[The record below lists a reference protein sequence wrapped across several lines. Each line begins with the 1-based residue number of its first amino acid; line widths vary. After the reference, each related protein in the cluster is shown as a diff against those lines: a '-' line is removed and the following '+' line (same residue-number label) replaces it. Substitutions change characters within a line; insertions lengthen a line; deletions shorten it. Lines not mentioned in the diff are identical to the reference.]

1 MEDRL
6 SPQQHGNLVMAAANL
21 ATEGQR
27 EAARE
32 IFTAA
37 EYTGWQAFEVCKAFK
52 LGLGHDAISAIANP
66 ELNHAQMRELIRAAK
81 RFGSGST
88 EFQTLAAHP
97 EFPAK
102 KLHDLCELMGFAG
115 WRGIGFDPRWLNL
128 DSDSLFE
135 LTYAVIADV
144 PADALPLYGS
154 GEYPAEN
161 MACITDALTD
171 GVDKPQIYRLLNPD
185 YTPDQ
190 LRCIESAI
198 TGGLT
203 DAQLDLLCDPG
214 LPSPVMEA
222 VRCGLLNGVPSDTVK
237 DCIEARFTP
246 RQMEVVLDAA
256 VSEAITPEEL
266 ALIADRKLSPRQ
278 MLSLQIS
285 LEHGEDA
292 AQVEKAKLTM
302 LRGKATDTADGKETS
317 RSPALRDAAK
327 ESRAASGELGGDR
340 DMRHEVREELE

>member
-21 ATEGQR
+21 ATEEQR

-37 EYTGWQAFEVCKAFK
+37 EYTDWQAFEVCKAFK

-66 ELNHAQMRELIRAAK
+66 ELNHAQMRELVRAAK

-88 EFQTLAAHP
+88 EFQTLASHP

-102 KLHDLCELMGFAG
+102 KLHDLCELMGWAG
-115 WRGIGFDPRWLNL
+115 YRDIGFDPKWSSL
-128 DSDSLFE
+128 DADSLFE
-135 LTYAVIADV
+135 LTYAIVADV
-144 PADALPLYGS
+144 PADALSLYDS
-154 GEYPAEN
+154 GEYPAES

-185 YTPDQ
+185 YAPDQ

-198 TGGLT
+198 TDGLT

-222 VRCGLLNGVPSDTVK
+222 VRRGLLNGVPSDTVK
-237 DCIEARFTP
+237 GCIEARFTP
-246 RQMEVVLDAA
+246 RQMEVVFDAA

-266 ALIADRKLSPRQ
+266 VLIADRKLSPRQ

-285 LEHGEDA
+285 LEHGEDIS
-292 AQVEKAKLTM
+292 QVEKEKLTM
-302 LRGKATDTADGKETS
+302 LRGKTPGIADGREPS
-317 RSPALRDAAK
+317 RSPALRDAAQ

-340 DMRHEVREELE
+340 DAERDARKELE